1 MTLPI
6 MLMLLGKSLAGLS
19 LANKGMLRRAC
30 LLGVLRPTLGATVAA
45 LIVPWFD
52 FKPLEE
58 ATMIAL
64 QGMSVAVI
72 SYLLASKYNGPKDE
86 IALMIVISL
95 PISLSV
101 AGAVWWWY

>member
-1 MTLPI
+1 MLLTPWQLPLPIMDTLELVSSMTLPI

-64 QGMSVAVI
+64 QGMSVAGRPTLDTNV
-72 SYLLASKYNGPKDE
+72 PK
-86 IALMIVISL
+86 
-95 PISLSV
+95 
-101 AGAVWWWY
+101 